1 MEFFVKSSIC
11 FIVALFPLLAC
22 TVYVIYTRSLDK
34 SDIHLC
40 TDLMITGILYLLMLF
55 SPRDSL
61 LIASIP
67 LLYSIL
73 SRRRFAFIVC
83 TILLFYLSYEKF
95 GLNFYVLFFEY
106 SIIIILF
113 FLFYNKKISSK
124 LVNILYG
131 LIKLISFWVFICLF
145 DSYPSDRILYISLMF
160 IGALFIFAFVFEK
173 CDKMSRLFFSLSD
186 IEENKQI
193 KQTLFKISHE
203 IKNPLAVCKG
213 YLDMYDSNNSVHTTK
228 YVPIIKSE
236 IEKTLILLQDFLCL
250 TKTNLKLEILDINML
265 IEDCFDNISLLLETN
280 KIDLSMDLYDDDLY
294 IEGDYNRLHQVFV
307 NIVKNAIEAMRESEL
322 KKIFVRTYIDN
333 KNVYI
338 EVEDTGCGIDKDILD
353 NIMQPFYTTK
363 IDGTG
368 LGVPLSVEIIN
379 AHNGEFKFMVGKCN
393 GTTVYIR
400 LPRA

>member
-1 MEFFVKSSIC
+1 MEFFVESSIC

-34 SDIHLC
+34 SDISLC

-55 SPRDSL
+55 SPRDTL

-67 LLYSIL
+67 LLHSIL

-95 GLNFYVLFFEY
+95 DLNFYILFFEY
-106 SIIIILF
+106 SVIIVLF
-113 FLFYNKKISSK
+113 FLFYYKKISSK
-124 LVNILYG
+124 LVDILYG
-131 LIKLISFWVFICLF
+131 LIKLISFLVFICLF
-145 DSYPSDRILYISLMF
+145 DSYSIDRILHISLIF

-173 CDKMSRLFFSLSD
+173 CDKLSRLFFSLSD

-213 YLDMYDSNNSVHTTK
+213 YLDMYDPNNSIHTTK

-265 IEDCFDNISLLLETN
+265 IEDCFNNISLLLETN
-280 KIDLSMDLYDDDLY
+280 NIDLSMDLYDDDLY

-307 NIVKNAIEAMRESEL
+307 NIVKNAIEAMRDSEV

-333 KNVYI
+333 NNVYI

-379 AHNGEFKFMVGKCN
+379 AHNGELKFMVGKCN